1 MYLAL
6 WEVAIIL
13 KNLKQLTL
21 CILSDDHDL
30 LEKDLWLQDYK
41 LRHSQ
46 NCYLQ
51 TVLHSLWKYLSRSL
65 KAVVELDDVWM
76 LQTSHDL
83 NLPLET
89 LQLLFR
95 TPNLWD
101 EFESHH
107 LVDTHGH

>member
-21 CILSDDHDL
+21 SILGDDHNL
-30 LEKDLWLQDYK
+30 LEKDLRSRDYK
-41 LRHSQ
+41 LRHTQ
-46 NCYLQ
+46 NHYLQ
-51 TVLHSLWKYLSRSL
+51 TALYSLWAHLSRSL
-65 KAVVELDDVWM
+65 KAVEELDDVWM

-89 LQLLFR
+89 LQLL
-95 TPNLWD
+95 L
-101 EFESHH
+101 
-107 LVDTHGH
+107 